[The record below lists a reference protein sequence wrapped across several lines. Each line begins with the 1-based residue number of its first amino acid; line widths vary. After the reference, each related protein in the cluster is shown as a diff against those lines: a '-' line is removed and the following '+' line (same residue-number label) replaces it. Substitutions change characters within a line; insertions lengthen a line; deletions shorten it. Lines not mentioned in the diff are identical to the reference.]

1 MTIIEFAK
9 IAGVS
14 KSTVSRYFNNGY
26 VSPEAVEKIK
36 LAIEKTGFQPQRQAQ
51 AMRTKK
57 TNLIGVII
65 PKISTETA
73 PRVVEGIADELNAH
87 GYDILI
93 ANTNL
98 MIEKEIEYLKIFK
111 NSHVDGIIFMAT
123 KVTEE
128 HLKVMEEVNVPIVVV
143 AQNIDE
149 YPSVYHDDY
158 NASRDAVKY
167 LIDRGHKNIGFIGV
181 YEEDISVGVERKKGY
196 IDALRENNI
205 EVKEPLIKIGN
216 FEVQSG
222 YRLAEELM
230 NLKEKPTAI
239 FAVTDNIAAG
249 AIEFLNENNRR
260 IPDDVAVVGMGDSRI
275 SRFINP
281 KLTTVHFFYK
291 TSGVEAASMMMEL
304 LNQGVNSSKNILKKE
319 KLPYRLIERNSV
331 K

>member
-73 PRVVEGIADELNAH
+73 PRVVEGISDELSAH

-143 AQNIDE
+143 AQNIEE
-149 YPSVYHDDY
+149 YPSVYNDDY
-158 NASRDAVKY
+158 NAARDLVKY
-167 LIDRGHKNIGFIGV
+167 IINKGYKDIGFIGV

-196 IDALRENNI
+196 IDELQENNI
-205 EVKEPLIKIGN
+205 EVKGELIKIGN
-216 FEVQSG
+216 FEVESG
-222 YRLAEELM
+222 YKLAKELM
-230 NLKEKPTAI
+230 TQKEKPKAI

-249 AIEFLNENNRR
+249 AIEFLNENNYR
-260 IPDDVAVVGMGDSRI
+260 IPEDVAIVGMGDSRI
-275 SRFINP
+275 SKFISP
-281 KLTTVHFFYK
+281 KLTTVHYYYK

-304 LNQGVNSSKNILKKE
+304 LNEGVNSSKNIAKKQ
-319 KLPYRLIERNSV
+319 KLPYRLVERKSI
-331 K
+331 